1 MKKNLLLCMITM
13 MIFGFTDGRVAAEV
27 RYPERIAAS
36 GDLPVLLKNMPP
48 LKLDKELE
56 WKKTGTHNLPSSGF
70 DWGKRGRYDKYA
82 VNVVLFGN
90 DCQQE
95 TLKDTLCLMPLDR
108 FQQFFKINQCFLK
121 YNNSAQFFTPESFTF
136 NVKFYSSAGS
146 GTLEGEGLEG
156 MHTNIGSWKEAGKA
170 AIYALKVPSA
180 VYAGSFDVKKGEASI
195 AEGMPA
201 EDRRILE
208 TPKVLLHNYPYSDKK
223 SSATKRLFPEKKI
236 DVSLVKNP
244 IKVGEEF
251 VLHGNVSPNSS
262 VAGEE
267 IIIEVFE
274 GFPSLMSLFSAGERL
289 IKTNLDEDG
298 HFMLRSAVDKPGRYT
313 LFARMIDPTTK
324 QQVASQ
330 AIELYVTPHVGA
342 VSLLYFRDSMVIVS
356 EEGKDVLPLLIA
368 QGKAEDWE
376 VSSPALFGTYY
387 SFEDPSMAR
396 VTAEGFIEGI
406 KPGRT
411 VMHANF
417 RGQKA
422 SIPVLITPKLVPP
435 QESIVRL
442 KQPIQPQTPVPLN
455 PVWGSVFSKG
465 EKITLRVT
473 SFDSSM
479 GDVMSSSFW
488 QVREAGGK
496 RIVADLRIGTENYAE
511 WIPPRSGVFEWS
523 MSYFHSR
530 GRTKETPW
538 VKIIVQD

>member
-1 MKKNLLLCMITM
+1 M
-13 MIFGFTDGRVAAEV
+13 
-27 RYPERIAAS
+27 
-36 GDLPVLLKNMPP
+36 
-48 LKLDKELE
+48 
-56 WKKTGTHNLPSSGF
+56 
-70 DWGKRGRYDKYA
+70 
-82 VNVVLFGN
+82 
-90 DCQQE
+90 
-95 TLKDTLCLMPLDR
+95 
-108 FQQFFKINQCFLK
+108 
-121 YNNSAQFFTPESFTF
+121 
-136 NVKFYSSAGS
+136 
-146 GTLEGEGLEG
+146 
-156 MHTNIGSWKEAGKA
+156 
-170 AIYALKVPSA
+170 
-180 VYAGSFDVKKGEASI
+180 
-195 AEGMPA
+195 
-201 EDRRILE
+201 
-208 TPKVLLHNYPYSDKK
+208 
-223 SSATKRLFPEKKI
+223 
-236 DVSLVKNP
+236 SLVKNP

-262 VAGEE
+262 GVGGE
-267 IIIEVFE
+267 IIIEVFD
-274 GFPSLMSLFSAGERL
+274 GLPSLMSLFSGGERL
-289 IKTNLDEDG
+289 IETDLDEEG
-298 HFMLRSAVDKPGRYT
+298 HFMIRSAVDKPGRYT

-324 QQVASQ
+324 QWLASR
-330 AIELYVTPHVGA
+330 AIKLDVTPHVGA
-342 VSLLYFRDSMVIVS
+342 VSLLYFRDTMVIVS

-387 SFEDPSMAR
+387 SFEYPSMAR
-396 VTAEGFIEGI
+396 VTEEGFIEGI

-435 QESIVRL
+435 QESVVRL

-465 EKITLRVT
+465 EKITLSVT

-511 WIPPRSGVFEWS
+511 WIPPRNGVFEWS

-538 VKIIVQD
+538 VKIVVQD

>member
-1 MKKNLLLCMITM
+1 MKKNLLLCIFTI
-13 MIFGFTDGRVAAEV
+13 MIFPGFSGGSVAAEV
-27 RYPERIAAS
+27 KYPERITAS
-36 GDLPVLLKNMPP
+36 GDLPILLKNMPP
-48 LKLDKELE
+48 FKLGKEPE
-56 WKKTGTHNLPSSGF
+56 WKKTGAHNLPSSEF
-70 DWGKRGRYDKYA
+70 DWRKKGRYDKYA
-82 VNVVLFGN
+82 VNIVLFGN

-95 TLKDTLCLMPLDR
+95 AKKNVISENHIECE
-108 FQQFFKINQCFLK
+108 F
-121 YNNSAQFFTPESFTF
+121 NSGVVGLGSFTKYA
-136 NVKFYSSAGS
+136 VLTEE
-146 GTLEGEGLEG
+146 GT
-156 MHTNIGSWKEAGKA
+156 
-170 AIYALKVPSA
+170 
-180 VYAGSFDVKKGEASI
+180 
-195 AEGMPA
+195 PA

-262 VAGEE
+262 GVGGE
-267 IIIEVFE
+267 IIIEVFD
-274 GFPSLMSLFSAGERL
+274 GLPSLMSLFSGGERL
-289 IKTNLDEDG
+289 IETDLDEEG
-298 HFMLRSAVDKPGRYT
+298 HFMIRSAVDKPGRYT

-324 QQVASQ
+324 QWLASQ
-330 AIELYVTPHVGA
+330 AIKLDVTPHVGA
-342 VSLLYFRDSMVIVS
+342 VSLLYFRDTMVIVS

-396 VTAEGFIEGI
+396 VTEEGFIEGI

-435 QESIVRL
+435 QESVVRL

-465 EKITLRVT
+465 EKITLSVT

-511 WIPPRSGVFEWS
+511 WIPPRNGVFEWS

-538 VKIIVQD
+538 VKIVVQD